1 MKRLLLLA
9 VGLWLGRWVAI
20 RVAAYA
26 GRHWLPIAPPPR
38 LSHRQPGRMP
48 GPFDTLSE

>member
-9 VGLWLGRWVAI
+9 AGLWLGRWVAI

-38 LSHRQPGRMP
+38 LSRRQPGRMP